1 MFFQMFNVCKTNYRN
16 FPSFLTKLRF
26 LHYSRYLKSINEL
39 KENNIQSTSNLIP
52 NEIEQNLQRW
62 EKGIKLGF
70 DFSENPNQQQNQ
82 WMGLSLECVDFK
94 QYSSAL
100 ITLSTKN
107 LSKSQ
112 LSSLRLLNLNAG
124 RNLDLKILEPNNDA
138 NIECVFLFLSGYNL
152 VVKTNIFDASNLRGN
167 IK

>member
-1 MFFQMFNVCKTNYRN
+1 MFNVCKTNYRS

-70 DFSENPNQQQNQ
+70 DFSEDLNVNQ
-82 WMGLSLECVDFK
+82 WMGLSLECVDIK
-94 QYSSAL
+94 QQSSPY

-107 LSKSQ
+107 VCFLYLIIWYFDGNSEELGKH
-112 LSSLRLLNLNAG
+112 
-124 RNLDLKILEPNNDA
+124 LKIY
-138 NIECVFLFLSGYNL
+138 FF
-152 VVKTNIFDASNLRGN
+152 F
-167 IK
+167 